1 METFSL
7 EIAGRSIRDLV
18 KICENNGTEEVIK
31 LPSDVLEVFKK
42 LEEAYKKV
50 CSEDELSTDSFAAVL
65 GALAVMGFEALNGLT
80 IVVEDLNDK
89 PNYLQNPN

>member
-1 METFSL
+1 MFSL
-7 EIAGRSIRDLV
+7 EIAGRSIRDVV
-18 KICENNGTEEVIK
+18 KMCEEHGTEEVIK

-42 LEEAYKKV
+42 LEEAYIKV

-89 PNYLQNPN
+89 PDYLQNPN